1 MENLP
6 PLLLGVVMA
15 LTVDQ
20 WGISRNVCDFS
31 KRLLKGAKL
40 AEKQDLFIL
49 LYFLSP
55 SVLEL
60 DMMGAVLAASLDNEV
75 ISSIE
80 AASGRL

>member
-1 MENLP
+1 M
-6 PLLLGVVMA
+6 
-15 LTVDQ
+15 
-20 WGISRNVCDFS
+20 CDFS